1 MHQLWD
7 YLKDKY
13 SVKKTKD
20 LVSSQIQ
27 KYKTILEEIQSNPPI
42 LDKKEEPDSIDL
54 KNDLEVFLQELQ
66 NENGNGN

>member
-27 KYKTILEEIQSNPPI
+27 KYKTILEEIQTNPIPEKI
-42 LDKKEEPDSIDL
+42 DEPNTIDL
-54 KNDLEVFLQELQ
+54 KNDLEVFSQITKWKR
-66 NENGNGN
+66 